1 MKNTNIKK
9 SKTFSLS
16 DNVYKEFV
24 ILADKLAINKSKFVE
39 NSLKDFIR
47 KNKKLV
53 S

>member
-1 MKNTNIKK
+1 MNNRPTKK

-16 DNVYKEFV
+16 DNVYHEFV
-24 ILADKLAINKSKFVE
+24 KLADKLAINKSKFIE
-39 NSLKDFIR
+39 NALIDFIK